1 MAYPP
6 YKRSAEKKSGQY
18 VFDND
23 ANPFMRSSS
32 SSTSVPPLFQDSR
45 LGKLSEARAKIAELE
60 HAKNDLDRKITRL
73 ETEKQSSELQVKEL
87 NLKNEQTSV
96 REATRLQNEINKLAQ
111 NLQEIRN
118 ISQSKE
124 SESNRTINTLQS
136 ELTRLNHHILQ
147 QNEIS
152 TSRQAIL
159 SQVQEQLIEA
169 EQKLQEFNQ
178 LSSQLDDFKHLK
190 KQSQEQSLYIQNLE
204 KSNNDLKNELERLKE
219 LSPSIQILQQ
229 KVESSEYQ
237 LSLMRSLR
245 RQAAELE
252 AENAAASYLD
262 QEKDKINI
270 NSPYKLCKELASRR
284 IEINMLEEKVGRLEE
299 QIKSRDMIISENE
312 YKKSYDK
319 EEQHLQTNYDEQKI
333 ERIQVLENLL
343 TTYKEELEQISAQ
356 SHNNQQ
362 LEDQS
367 GPSEINPHTVEVLRR
382 NEELQAIIYD
392 LKNENVNLKK
402 EVTSLQMQITVLEQK
417 DLKIHSSE
425 LIKQNEILQETI
437 NDLKN
442 ENLSLRKHASSLDQQ
457 VFALEKAV
465 GRGEYNQET
474 TRVLE
479 LKDNPSSRDYAIRQ
493 STLDALKTENNQ
505 LLTKLKELQKM
516 LENNHTTQ
524 VETMDDNDNSII
536 NVIPTQSFTNLENE
550 NKQLVE
556 QIAEKE
562 KRILRLKEVWKTK
575 AQEYREAVY
584 SLLGYRF
591 DFLENGRVRLTS
603 MYSEQD
609 DQSFIFTSDEND
621 CGTMQL
627 VGGNSEFIKSLDHL
641 IKFWVVERSS
651 IPCFLSSL
659 TMKLFENTTS
669 GPVGRDMD
677 MSICSTVNQ
686 ESTTE

>member
-1 MAYPP
+1 MDM
-6 YKRSAEKKSGQY
+6 
-18 VFDND
+18 VL
-23 ANPFMRSSS
+23 M
-32 SSTSVPPLFQDSR
+32 
-45 LGKLSEARAKIAELE
+45 LGMELLVILPWNIG
-60 HAKNDLDRKITRL
+60 KNGKMSHD
-73 ETEKQSSELQVKEL
+73 
-87 NLKNEQTSV
+87 
-96 REATRLQNEINKLAQ
+96 
-111 NLQEIRN
+111 
-118 ISQSKE
+118 
-124 SESNRTINTLQS
+124 
-136 ELTRLNHHILQ
+136 
-147 QNEIS
+147 
-152 TSRQAIL
+152 
-159 SQVQEQLIEA
+159 
-169 EQKLQEFNQ
+169 
-178 LSSQLDDFKHLK
+178 
-190 KQSQEQSLYIQNLE
+190 NLE

-237 LSLMRSLR
+237 LSIMRKLR

-252 AENAAASYLD
+252 AENTTLKKEKIEWASYLD

-284 IEINMLEEKVGRLEE
+284 IEITMLEEKVGRLEE

-312 YKKSYDK
+312 YKIIQLNSTYRSMEYKLTNELELSKRTKNLLQKEVEMLTEALKSYDK

-333 ERIQVLENLL
+333 ERIQVLETLL

-362 LEDQS
+362 PEDQS

-382 NEELQAIIYD
+382 NEELQATIYD

-524 VETMDDNDNSII
+524 EETIDDNDSSII

-641 IKFWVVERSS
+641 IKFWVVERGS
-651 IPCFLSSL
+651 IPCFLCSL

-677 MSICSTVNQ
+677 MSMCSTVNQ